1 MTIRA
6 VFRVQCDGPCRGWL
20 SVPPELI
27 GKDTPATALTVEP
40 TAVHAGNWPGERAAR
55 IAALGAGWTRDR
67 NDFSEPRRWLCPS
80 CSVNPLGI
88 VLPPWSCVDPGPG
101 HAPNMDGVCAICGV
115 TVVSDE

>member
-20 SVPPELI
+20 SISPEFAGRDILP
-27 GKDTPATALTVEP
+27 GMMTVEP

-55 IAALGAGWTRDR
+55 LAAQREGWQVRVTA
-67 NDFSEPRRWLCPS
+67 PPTLLCPP
-80 CSVNPLGI
+80 CAANPLGI

-101 HAPNMDGVCAICGV
+101 HAPNMDGVCAICGK
-115 TVVSDE
+115 VVDDL